1 MDAGV
6 NLLLGVLLM
15 AFPAAVVEALGI
27 PPAAV
32 AFYPSILGAVLFGI
46 GIALWIGRSGSAS
59 GLGLAG
65 AVSINLCGGVVL
77 ALWLTFGKLGLPAR
91 GYVFLWCLVVLLI
104 GLSAIELLA
113 QARSDGDISQRPP
126 PPS

>member
-1 MDAGV
+1 MDAVV
-6 NLLLGVLLM
+6 NLALGVLLI
-15 AFPAAVVEALGI
+15 AFPARVVEVLGI
-27 PPAAV
+27 PTSAV

-46 GIALWIGRSGSAS
+46 GIALWIGRSGGSS

-77 ALWLTFGKLGLPAR
+77 ASWLLFGELGLETR
-91 GYVFLWCLVVLLI
+91 GYVFLWCLVIVLV

-113 QARSDGDISQRPP
+113 EAGSVGQGDRNRG
-126 PPS
+126 